1 MAALKQSLLTPR
13 WQDGWRSIGASF
25 TCKDL
30 DEPTDQLD
38 SCGQRQA
45 CAAWAS
51 VRMAQAWPNPALA
64 RASQLVSGK
73 IISVLPPAIRDVAF
87 STAVH
92 SPPAAMAQPGK
103 AALHLLRP
111 LGMGEQFVEGN

>member
-38 SCGQRQA
+38 SYGQRQA

-51 VRMAQAWPNPALA
+51 VRMAQAQ
-64 RASQLVSGK
+64 ASQLVPGK
-73 IISVLPPAIRDVAF
+73 ITYVLPAATRAVAL
-87 STAVH
+87 SMAVH
-92 SPPAAMAQPGK
+92 SPFSAMAQPGK

-111 LGMGEQFVEGN
+111 LGMGERFVEGN

>member
-38 SCGQRQA
+38 SYGQRQA

-51 VRMAQAWPNPALA
+51 VRMAQAWPDPAQA
-64 RASQLVSGK
+64 QASQLVPGT
-73 IISVLPPAIRDVAF
+73 IISVLPAATRAVAL
-87 STAVH
+87 SMAVH
-92 SPPAAMAQPGK
+92 SPFSAMAQPGK

-111 LGMGEQFVEGN
+111 LGMGERFVEGN